1 MTERNLFEQGPDVS
15 ERSPDP
21 CYLRCLIICYVL
33 TKLPSYV
40 MFVVRNIQFEQSEV
54 RPVSQSDEHFS
65 IEPVRSRYRANR
77 LIELETNDENC

>member
-54 RPVSQSDEHFS
+54 RPVSQSEEHFLLS
-65 IEPVRSRYRANR
+65 QFDQGIEQIGSLN
-77 LIELETNDENC
+77 